1 MTQKLRLRTNN
12 LTGFMDGSEYDGV
25 VIDQPNARGRIQ
37 SQMTPTLNTSTGC
50 GSGVIVKRPI
60 LIDLGISPYKAASN
74 ALDINGPAVTLTA
87 PHNGIADPKIIEVK
101 DMDRQEKQ
109 LGPLRDWAELKELID
124 NNKLTVRKLTPREC
138 WRLMGMSDEDFEK
151 AAEVS
156 SDAQLYKQAGNSIV
170 VDVLEAIF
178 ENILINGNS
187 GQKSLMDY

>member
-1 MTQKLRLRTNN
+1 
-12 LTGFMDGSEYDGV
+12 MD
-25 VIDQPNARGRIQ
+25 
-37 SQMTPTLNTSTGC
+37 
-50 GSGVIVKRPI
+50 K
-60 LIDLGISPYKAASN
+60 
-74 ALDINGPAVTLTA
+74 
-87 PHNGIADPKIIEVK
+87 
-101 DMDRQEKQ
+101 QEKQ
-109 LGPLRDWAELKELID
+109 LRPTRDWEELKDLID

-138 WRLMGMSDEDFEK
+138 WRLMGMIDEDFEK

>member
-1 MTQKLRLRTNN
+1 
-12 LTGFMDGSEYDGV
+12 MDGSEYDGV

-50 GSGVIVKRPI
+50 GSGVIVK
-60 LIDLGISPYKAASN
+60 
-74 ALDINGPAVTLTA
+74 
-87 PHNGIADPKIIEVK
+87 KIIEVK

-124 NNKLTVRKLTPREC
+124 NNKLTVRKLTPKEC

-187 GQKSLMDY
+187 GQKSLMDF